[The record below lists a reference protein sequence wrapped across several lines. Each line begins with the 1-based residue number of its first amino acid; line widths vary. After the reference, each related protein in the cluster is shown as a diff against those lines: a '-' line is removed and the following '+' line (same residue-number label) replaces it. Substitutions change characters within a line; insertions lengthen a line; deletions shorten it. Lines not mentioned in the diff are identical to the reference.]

1 MLSATFN
8 YRSIF
13 MWLLPMLFFTFQ
25 FILRL
30 WPGLMMHQIM
40 DQLSIDAGDF
50 GVLAASYY
58 YGYAGMSIPMAILL
72 DRFGARY
79 VVFLSAILCGIATLM
94 FTYTD
99 SFCIALLSRGLIGA
113 GSAVGFLGVS
123 KVVSEWFP
131 KEHYARMIG
140 LSFTFGL
147 MGAIYGGKPVSL
159 LIESN
164 NWQDI
169 AHMFA
174 LISIVIGCTAYV
186 FLRSPKAA
194 YLSDVQPMPQKASF
208 TAVLSSPIVWWLAL
222 SNLLMVGSLE
232 GFADVWGITYL
243 IKAYELNKSDAAGL
257 VSLVFFGMLF
267 GGPILAWFSKKM
279 GEYGVIVGSGI
290 FMTSIF
296 VILFSYS
303 TYSGVLL
310 STLFFILGIMCC
322 YQVIVFSA
330 GANLVAPHN
339 LGITVAFLNCI
350 NMLGG
355 AFFHT
360 AIGKTMDLFWTG
372 DMIDGV
378 KTYDLIAYKYAISV
392 VPICALIG
400 AGIVASIG
408 LRRKKIS

>member
-1 MLSATFN
+1 MLFNTFN
-8 YRSIF
+8 HRPIF
-13 MWLLPMLFFTFQ
+13 MWIFPMLFFAYQ

-40 DQLSIDAGDF
+40 DQLAIDASSF
-50 GVLAASYY
+50 GLLAASYY

-79 VVFLSAILCGIATLM
+79 IVFLSAILCGVATLI

-99 SFCIALLSRGLIGA
+99 SFYVALLSRGLIGA

-131 KEHYARMIG
+131 KEQYTRMIG

-164 NWQDI
+164 NWQTI
-169 AHMFA
+169 AQIFA
-174 LISIVIGCTAYV
+174 IISIIIGCASYV

-194 YLSDVQPMPQKASF
+194 HFSDDHPLPQKASF
-208 TAVLSSPIVWWLAL
+208 KAVLSSSLVWWLAL

-257 VSLVFFGMLF
+257 VSLIFFGMLF
-267 GGPILAWFSKKM
+267 GGPVLAWFSKKI
-279 GEYGVIVGSGI
+279 GEYSVIVGSGI
-290 FMTSIF
+290 IMAVTF
-296 VILFSYS
+296 VILFSTPLYS
-303 TYSGVLL
+303 WMIFATMFFVLGV
-310 STLFFILGIMCC
+310 MCC

-355 AFFHT
+355 SFFHT
-360 AIGKTMDLFWTG
+360 MIGKTMDLFWTG
-372 DMIDGV
+372 SLVEGV
-378 KTYDLIAYKYAISV
+378 KTYDLEAYKYAISV
-392 VPICALIG
+392 VPVCAIIG
-400 AGIVASIG
+400 AGIVGVIG
-408 LRRKKIS
+408 LSRKKA

>member
-1 MLSATFN
+1 
-8 YRSIF
+8 
-13 MWLLPMLFFTFQ
+13 MWILPMLFFTFQ

-50 GVLAASYY
+50 GLLAASYY

-131 KEHYARMIG
+131 KDQYARMIG

-147 MGAIYGGKPVSL
+147 LGAIYGGKPVSL

-164 NWQDI
+164 DWQDI
-169 AHMFA
+169 AQLFA
-174 LISIVIGCTAYV
+174 IVSIVIGCASYA
-186 FLRSPKAA
+186 FLRAPKAVDSIDA
-194 YLSDVQPMPQKASF
+194 QAPSQKASF
-208 TAVLSSPIVWWLAL
+208 RAVLSSPIVWWLAV

-243 IKAYELNKSDAAGL
+243 TKAYDLNKSDAAGL

-267 GGPILAWFSKKM
+267 GGPVLAWFSKKI
-279 GEYGVIVGSGI
+279 GEYSVIVGSGI
-290 FMTSIF
+290 IMASTF
-296 VILFSYS
+296 VILFSCP
-303 TYSGVLL
+303 TYSGMLL
-310 STLFFILGIMCC
+310 STMFFVLGIMCC

-355 AFFHT
+355 SFFHT

-372 DMIDGV
+372 SLVEGV
-378 KTYDLIAYKYAISV
+378 KAYDLEAYKYAISV
-392 VPICALIG
+392 VPACALIG
-400 AGIVASIG
+400 TAIVAGIAVS
-408 LRRKKIS
+408 RKRISLPVNA